1 MIIEN
6 NWNSPEAVLRVSIN
20 SELKLPPNEIGV
32 HGFEAMINKTETWTG
47 NLFPETCFF
56 FQTFQG
62 VLASL
67 NEQQV
72 YLYLPWPARA
82 LIFWR
87 LNPWRNSLLSQ

>member
-1 MIIEN
+1 MSQYQIRTETATN
-6 NWNSPEAVLRVSIN
+6 RNRCSC
-20 SELKLPPNEIGV
+20 
-32 HGFEAMINKTETWTG
+32 FEAMINKTETWTG
-47 NLFPETCFF
+47 NLFPDTSFF

-87 LNPWRNSLLSQ
+87 LNPWRNSRLSQ